1 MKIKYWILLSR
12 IPFLSVVILPY
23 FLGTL
28 LAQRLTGEFNLAV
41 FLLGLSGSVLIQLS
55 AHYSGEIYDIRE
67 DSRSAVLG
75 KNPFSG
81 GSQVLV
87 RRLIP
92 EDKVKILVYTVVLL
106 ALAMGAVLQFYFK
119 TGTWTILL
127 GVSGVICGLF
137 YSRPPLRW
145 VSRGLG
151 ELFIAYSFGFL
162 AVNAGFYIQASRFDR
177 LAFFVSLPVACA
189 VLNIILIN
197 EYPDYEADKEAG
209 KNNLL
214 VRTGREKCAFI
225 YALFVICAGV
235 SFFLALTRGL
245 PLVSLFFY
253 FPVLISAVI
262 LASLMLKGAY
272 KDRMLLQGMCAMTI
286 LVNLGTSLSCILG
299 LFLGKIK

>member
-1 MKIKYWILLSR
+1 MRIRYWIMLSR

-41 FLLGLSGSVLIQLS
+41 FLLGLSGSILIQLG
-55 AHYSGEIYDIRE
+55 AHYSGEIHDIRE

-75 KNPFSG
+75 KNHFSG

-92 EDKVKILVYTVVLL
+92 EDRVKILVYTVVLL
-106 ALAMGAVLQFYFK
+106 ALAVGAVLQFYFK

-137 YSRPPLRW
+137 YSKPPLRW

-162 AVNAGFYIQASRFDR
+162 AVNAGFYIQASRFDG

-214 VRTGREKCAFI
+214 VRTGKKKGAFI
-225 YALFVICAGV
+225 YALLVICAGV
-235 SFFLALTRGL
+235 SFFLVLARGL
-245 PLVSLFFY
+245 PIVSLFFY

-262 LASLMLKGAY
+262 LASLMLKGGY

>member
-1 MKIKYWILLSR
+1 MKYWILLSR

-23 FLGTL
+23 FLGAL

-41 FLLGLSGSVLIQLS
+41 FLLGLSGSVLIQLGS
-55 AHYSGEIYDIRE
+55 HYSGEIYDIRE

-75 KNPFSG
+75 KNPVSG

-87 RRLIP
+87 RRQIP
-92 EDKVKILVYTVVLL
+92 EGKVKILAYLVVLL
-106 ALAMGAVLQFYFK
+106 ALAIGAVLQFYLR

-137 YSRPPLRW
+137 YSKPPLRW

-151 ELFIAYSFGFL
+151 ELFIAYSFGLL

-177 LAFFVSLPVACA
+177 LAFFVSLPVACT

-214 VRTGREKCAFI
+214 VRAGKKKGGLV
-225 YALFVICAGV
+225 YALLVACSGV
-235 SFFLALTRGL
+235 SFLLALIRGL

-253 FPVLISAVI
+253 FPVLISAVV
-262 LASLMLKGAY
+262 LAYLMLKGSY

>member
-1 MKIKYWILLSR
+1 MKYWILLSR

-23 FLGTL
+23 FLGAL

-41 FLLGLSGSVLIQLS
+41 FLLGLSGSVLIQLGS
-55 AHYSGEIYDIRE
+55 HYSGEIYDIRE

-87 RRLIP
+87 RRQIP
-92 EDKVKILVYTVVLL
+92 EGKVKILAYLVVLL
-106 ALAMGAVLQFYFK
+106 ALAIGAVLQFYLR

-137 YSRPPLRW
+137 YSKPPLRW

-151 ELFIAYSFGFL
+151 ELFIAYSFGLL

-177 LAFFVSLPVACA
+177 LAFFVSLPVACT

-214 VRTGREKCAFI
+214 VRAGKKKGGLV
-225 YALFVICAGV
+225 YALLVACSGV
-235 SFFLALTRGL
+235 SFLLALIRGL

-253 FPVLISAVI
+253 FPVLISAVV
-262 LASLMLKGAY
+262 LAYLMLKGSY